1 MKIAAFASGN
11 GSNVTALVEN
21 GIELSLIICNN
32 PNGYVIERA
41 AKHGIKCVVIPT
53 KGRIAS
59 EYEGQMLEVLLQHD
73 IELILLAGYMR
84 IIGQT
89 LLDRYEG
96 DIINIHP
103 SLLPAFKGAHAI
115 RDAFEYGVRVSGV
128 TVHFIDSQMD
138 EGTIIMQQPVMIE
151 DGDDLETFETKIHNT
166 EYDLYYKAV
175 NKIIKE
181 RNEKSI
187 SKR

>member
-21 GIELSLIICNN
+21 GIDIELIICNN

-41 AKHGIKCVVIPT
+41 KQHGIKCIVIPT
-53 KGRIAS
+53 KGRKS
-59 EYEGQMLEVLLQHD
+59 VEYEGQMLEVLLLHD

-84 IIGQT
+84 IIGPT
-89 LLDRYEG
+89 LLAKYEG

-115 RDAFEYGVRVSGV
+115 TDAFEYGVRVSGV

-138 EGTIIMQQPVMIE
+138 EGTIIMQNPVLISDEDDIE
-151 DGDDLETFETKIHNT
+151 SFEAKIHQT

>member
-11 GSNVTALVEN
+11 GSNVSALVEN
-21 GIELSLIICNN
+21 GINIELIICNN

-41 AKHGIKCVVIPT
+41 SALGIKCIVIPT
-53 KGRIAS
+53 KCREVS
-59 EYEGQMLEVLLQHD
+59 EYESQMLEVLLMHD

-84 IIGQT
+84 IIGPT
-89 LLDRYEG
+89 LLEKYEG

-103 SLLPAFKGAHAI
+103 SLLPSFKGAHAI
-115 RDAFEYGVRVSGV
+115 QDAFEYGVKISGV
-128 TVHFIDSQMD
+128 TVHFIDSEMD
-138 EGTIIMQQPVMIE
+138 EGTIIMQRAIEIE
-151 DGDDLETFETKIHNT
+151 DTDDLETFESKVHEAEHNI
-166 EYDLYYKAV
+166 YHRAV
-175 NKIIKE
+175 KKIIEE